1 MYYRITAVSFDPDRY
16 DDMLTATEAARD
28 EMKAIAGLQSAV
40 IVRVGDGKSIT
51 IGAYDTEESAAPA
64 QPKVQA
70 IFGRLAEWL
79 TAPPEVQEGPVIF
92 EV

>member
-1 MYYRITAVSFDPDRY
+1 MRYRITAVSFDTDRY

-28 EMKAIAGLQSAV
+28 EMKDIVSLQSAV

-51 IGAYDTEESAAPA
+51 IGAYDTEESAAAA

-70 IFGRLAEWL
+70 IFGRLAEWFA
-79 TAPPEVQEGPVIF
+79 TPPEVQEGPVIF
-92 EV
+92 EI

>member
-1 MYYRITAVSFDPDRY
+1 
-16 DDMLTATEAARD
+16 MLTATEATRD
-28 EMKAIAGLQSAV
+28 EMKAILGLQSAV

-51 IGAYDTEESAAPA
+51 IGVYNTEESAATA

-70 IFGRLAEWL
+70 IFGRLTEWL